1 VCSLTRRIIVVD
13 PESQGKLAQKNAET
27 AKLLFKTMQDM
38 LVRAFVGRE
47 HISAADLRGVLKKF
61 EERWATIETLF
72 DRAASEGIDALTFI
86 QNDRRKDHLT
96 RLVFARVLMKVPERQ
111 VAKCTGSYPRAIVSG
126 FQVAITSMFSKAEWA
141 MLNQHSKWVFEFM
154 GGDSDPVITAQ
165 LQNNDAVQLFAEQI
179 FVTVLMRFYR
189 FNVRRSEFV
198 RLINE
203 ITPETAPKLG
213 DAEFCELF
221 EALFDEFYAM
231 LLTETG
237 LLRIDLSH
245 GEDFLIRVRS
255 VQDQY
260 RRWKEGLNPPTAK
273 RRSGS

>member
-1 VCSLTRRIIVVD
+1 MTRRIIVVD
-13 PESQGKLAQKNAET
+13 PESQGRLAQKNAET

-38 LVRAFVGRE
+38 LVRAFANRDSIGLD
-47 HISAADLRGVLKKF
+47 DLRGVLAKF

-96 RLVFARVLMKVPERQ
+96 RLIFARVLMKVPERPLPKG
-111 VAKCTGSYPRAIVSG
+111 AGDYPRVIVKG
-126 FQVAITSMFSKAEWA
+126 FQAAIASMFSKPEWA

-154 GGDSDPVITAQ
+154 GGDSDPVISTQ
-165 LQNNDAVQLFAEQI
+165 LKANEAIALFSEQVLVAVL
-179 FVTVLMRFYR
+179 LRFYR
-189 FNVRRSEFV
+189 FTVRRSEFV

-203 ITPETAPKLG
+203 ALPEAAPKVG
-213 DAEFCELF
+213 DTEFCELF
-221 EALFDEFYAM
+221 EALFDGYFAM
-231 LLTETG
+231 LLTEKGMT
-237 LLRIDLSH
+237 RIELSQ

-260 RRWKEGLNPPTAK
+260 RRWKEGLNPPSAK
-273 RRSGS
+273 RRAGG